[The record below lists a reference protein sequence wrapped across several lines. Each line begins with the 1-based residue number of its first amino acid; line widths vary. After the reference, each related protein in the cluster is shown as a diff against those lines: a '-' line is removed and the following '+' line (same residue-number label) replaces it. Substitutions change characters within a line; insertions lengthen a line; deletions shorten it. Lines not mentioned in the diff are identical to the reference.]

1 MNRNYCVMKSALLLF
16 LLVGVFCP
24 ELPAQETFPRND
36 VKDQRRRAFTFLN
49 ATIVTDDQQTIENGV
64 MIIKDGKIMDVG
76 TSLNVPDGYSVV
88 DLEGKFIYPG
98 LVDIY
103 SSYGLPEVKTP
114 KRQWGG
120 PEQIQSKTKGAYNA
134 NQAIKSEYAASE
146 EFTAHDKT
154 AKKLR
159 NLGFGS
165 VLSFRPDG
173 VARGTSVFVT
183 LGQDS
188 ENKLMLNPVVAA
200 HYSFNKGSSTQ
211 DYPVSAMG
219 YIALLRQTYLDAD
232 WYKSLTVKPFID
244 QSLIAWNQNQQLPQI
259 FETTSWLGLLRAD
272 KVGDEFGH
280 QYIIKGNGDEYR
292 RMKEITATGAPLI
305 IPLNFPEAF
314 DVDDPLDARK
324 LSLEQMLHWE
334 LAPTNPG
341 VLEKNG
347 ITFAITTYK
356 TEGGRFWKNLRKA
369 IKHGLSEESAL
380 RALTTTPA
388 RLVRM
393 ENKVGSLKKGMVAN
407 FLITSDNIFSEEAII
422 YENWIQ
428 GKKYIVNPIDQPE
441 IAGKYTLSFA
451 GNDYNLEISGKP
463 GKPEA
468 KIVLND
474 TTNIKVNAK
483 VRGELVTLN
492 FNVEDEE
499 VSAGDIRFSGWIAD
513 NNIKGS
519 GQLGDGEWVSWS
531 AIYQGKLPPKEKKG
545 EDREEDNLQT
555 GKVLFPFLGYG
566 NAELPRQKSVLFKNA
581 TVWTNEAEGIM
592 QNTDVLVKNGKIAK
606 IGSNLTDREAETID
620 ASGKHLT
627 SGIID
632 EHSHIAASSIND
644 VATNSGMVRI
654 GDVIN
659 PDDINIYRQL
669 AGGVTAAQILHGSA
683 NPIGGQSALIK
694 FRWGAGPEGMKIEGA
709 DGYIKFALGENVKR
723 SRSRSSTRF
732 PQTRMGVE
740 QVYVD
745 AFSNALEYEKEWQA
759 HNKLNARQ
767 KPTAIKPRRDLVH
780 EAMLEIIRSERF
792 ISCHSYVQSEINMLM
807 HVAEH
812 FGFKVNTFTH
822 ILEGYKVA
830 DKMAAHGA
838 GGSTFADWWAYKW
851 EVRYAIPYNPQLMQ
865 MAGVTVAVNSDDP
878 EMARRLNQE
887 AAKSVK
893 YGGMSEEDAWK
904 MVSLNPAKLLHL
916 DDRTGSVKAGK
927 DADLVLWNDNP
938 LSIYAKA
945 EKTMVDGV
953 IYYDMDED
961 RKKRKAIREERARL
975 TARMKAAKKGGDP
988 TRKPFETSTI
998 GFHCDVIVGDNFL
1011 YLGEN

>member
-1 MNRNYCVMKSALLLF
+1 M
-16 LLVGVFCP
+16 
-24 ELPAQETFPRND
+24 
-36 VKDQRRRAFTFLN
+36 
-49 ATIVTDDQQTIENGV
+49 
-64 MIIKDGKIMDVG
+64 
-76 TSLNVPDGYSVV
+76 
-88 DLEGKFIYPG
+88 
-98 LVDIY
+98 
-103 SSYGLPEVKTP
+103 
-114 KRQWGG
+114 
-120 PEQIQSKTKGAYNA
+120 
-134 NQAIKSEYAASE
+134 
-146 EFTAHDKT
+146 
-154 AKKLR
+154 
-159 NLGFGS
+159 
-165 VLSFRPDG
+165 
-173 VARGTSVFVT
+173 
-183 LGQDS
+183 
-188 ENKLMLNPVVAA
+188 
-200 HYSFNKGSSTQ
+200 
-211 DYPVSAMG
+211 
-219 YIALLRQTYLDAD
+219 
-232 WYKSLTVKPFID
+232 
-244 QSLIAWNQNQQLPQI
+244 
-259 FETTSWLGLLRAD
+259 
-272 KVGDEFGH
+272 
-280 QYIIKGNGDEYR
+280 
-292 RMKEITATGAPLI
+292 
-305 IPLNFPEAF
+305 
-314 DVDDPLDARK
+314 
-324 LSLEQMLHWE
+324 
-334 LAPTNPG
+334 
-341 VLEKNG
+341 
-347 ITFAITTYK
+347 
-356 TEGGRFWKNLRKA
+356 
-369 IKHGLSEESAL
+369 
-380 RALTTTPA
+380 
-388 RLVRM
+388 
-393 ENKVGSLKKGMVAN
+393 
-407 FLITSDNIFSEEAII
+407 
-422 YENWIQ
+422 
-428 GKKYIVNPIDQPE
+428 
-441 IAGKYTLSFA
+441 
-451 GNDYNLEISGKP
+451 
-463 GKPEA
+463 
-468 KIVLND
+468 
-474 TTNIKVNAK
+474 
-483 VRGELVTLN
+483 
-492 FNVEDEE
+492 
-499 VSAGDIRFSGWIAD
+499 
-513 NNIKGS
+513 
-519 GQLGDGEWVSWS
+519 
-531 AIYQGKLPPKEKKG
+531 
-545 EDREEDNLQT
+545 
-555 GKVLFPFLGYG
+555 
-566 NAELPRQKSVLFKNA
+566 
-581 TVWTNEAEGIM
+581 
-592 QNTDVLVKNGKIAK
+592 
-606 IGSNLTDREAETID
+606 
-620 ASGKHLT
+620 
-627 SGIID
+627 
-632 EHSHIAASSIND
+632 
-644 VATNSGMVRI
+644 ATNSGMVRI

-759 HNKLNARQ
+759 YNKLNARQ

-792 ISCHSYVQSEINMLM
+792 ISCPSYVQSEINMLM